1 MDGIRALGIGDG
13 RDRGDPGDTRELR
26 KLTKEQGWQ
35 LHLQRDHV
43 PYRKDCE
50 QCVMSLGTG
59 RPHRRTKQKS
69 AYVLSV
75 DIGGPLRATSR
86 DGHGY
91 GYRYFLA
98 ASYSK
103 PKFDDLEPPM
113 EIPPDELAAV
123 DFDFKN
129 LDLEEP
135 EPRELKPSEGP
146 NEESEHALRRVK
158 AGDHLW
164 DDDEEA
170 EAQQKEENDLEGNR
184 EIPIAPM
191 EATSPTVPSTVG
203 ESSA

>member
-1 MDGIRALGIGDG
+1 MVKSFCDIARSSGINPVDFYQGTLAHPQRATTRLLQNVKLDYLNGWMDERPEGQEGSTTSTLSKTKWCPGLRRAIVDGIRALGIGDG
-13 RDRGDPGDTRELR
+13 RDRGGPGDTCELR

-91 GYRYFLA
+91 G
-98 ASYSK
+98 
-103 PKFDDLEPPM
+103 
-113 EIPPDELAAV
+113 
-123 DFDFKN
+123 
-129 LDLEEP
+129 
-135 EPRELKPSEGP
+135 
-146 NEESEHALRRVK
+146 
-158 AGDHLW
+158 
-164 DDDEEA
+164 
-170 EAQQKEENDLEGNR
+170 
-184 EIPIAPM
+184 
-191 EATSPTVPSTVG
+191 
-203 ESSA
+203 